1 MITGFFS
8 TTMNILVLNWQDLHN
23 PHAGGAE
30 THLFEIFSRIANQ
43 GHSVTL
49 YCSSFPGSAKEEYI
63 QGIRVLREGN
73 RQMFNFSVPR
83 RYLQQFRHEPFDI
96 VIDDLNKIPF
106 FTPLYV
112 QKPLLV
118 LAHHLFGL
126 SAFAEVGMMGGSYV
140 FAAEWLLNLVYR
152 KSAFSVVSESTLQ
165 EFVERGFPRQNFS
178 VIHNAIN
185 SSQFPF
191 TTGKKY
197 QTPTIAYCGRL
208 KRYKSVDH
216 ILHAFAIVLR
226 TIPDAQLLILG
237 KGDAEQY
244 LRDLAA
250 TLHITNSVTFYGFV
264 PEEEKTKMLSAVH
277 CLINPSMKEGWGI
290 INIEANAC
298 GTPVLSAD
306 VPGLRDSVRHGQSG
320 LLYEYGNIA
329 QLAENITLILQ
340 NHELRDTL
348 SRGAIFFAR
357 QFDWDVSAHQ
367 MVLRMEEVI
376 TSFYRTS
383 TLATIPEYQNI

>member
-1 MITGFFS
+1 
-8 TTMNILVLNWQDLHN
+8 MNILILNWQDLYN

-30 THLFEIFSRIANQ
+30 THLHEIFSRIANQ

-73 RQMFNFSVPR
+73 RAVFNFFVPC
-83 RYLQQFRHEPFDI
+83 RYLKQFRHEPFDI

-118 LAHHLFGL
+118 LAHHLFGT
-126 SAFAEVGMMGGSYV
+126 SAFSEVGLIGGSYV
-140 FAAEWLLNLVYR
+140 FAAEWLLNTVYR

-165 EFVERGFPRQNFS
+165 EFVARGFPRQIFS

-185 SSQFPF
+185 STQFPF
-191 TTGKKY
+191 TSGEKY
-197 QTPTIAYCGRL
+197 QSPTIAYCGRL

-216 ILHAFAIVLR
+216 VLRAFALVLHQ
-226 TIPDAQLLILG
+226 IPDAQLLIIG
-237 KGDAEQY
+237 KGDAEQH
-244 LRDLAA
+244 LRDLAT
-250 TLHITNSVTFYGFV
+250 TLHIANSVRFYGFV

-306 VPGLRDSVRHGQSG
+306 VPGLRDSVRHGESG

-329 QLAENITLILQ
+329 QLAERITMVLQ

-348 SRGAIFFAR
+348 SRGAISFAR
-357 QFDWDVSAHQ
+357 QFDWNISAQQ

-376 TSFYRTS
+376 AGFHRTNTPTS
-383 TLATIPEYQNI
+383 TVPEYQNF